1 MIIEKLNKQDIPQ
14 LLELYKELTPF
25 ENSLDK
31 AYAVYKKMNTDP
43 KYLLLTAKENN
54 ELIGSACG
62 VIMDS
67 LATNGNPILFID
79 AVVVKKNSRRMGI
92 GSNLFLKLDEF
103 AKKNHAAC
111 AILVSAAFRMAAHEF
126 YKSVGF
132 INDARGFRKEY

>member
-1 MIIEKLNKQDIPQ
+1 MIIEKLNNQDIPQ

-31 AYAVYKKMNTDP
+31 ASEVYKKMDENP
-43 KYLLLTAKENN
+43 SYLLLIAKENN
-54 ELIGSACG
+54 EIIGSVCG
-62 VIMDS
+62 FIMDS
-67 LATNGNPILFID
+67 LARSGNPILFID
-79 AVVVKKNSRRMGI
+79 SIVVKKNSQRMGI

-132 INDARGFRKEY
+132 INDVRGFRKEY